1 MLHSLRYWDQD
12 LLVWLNNL
20 GNEPYDAFW
29 IFVTQIESWTPLFL
43 FFIGVLLYYYKG
55 KKGLVLLLGGIITF
69 LITLAITDF
78 TKTYAA
84 RIRPN
89 NIESLSSVIRV
100 LKNPTSYSFFSG
112 HASSSFCIV
121 VFLVLCI
128 RKLNPW
134 VYLAFIWPLLFAGS
148 RIYIGV
154 HYPSDIIVGALVGSL
169 IAILGHGGA
178 AYLSKKY
185 SKQLSSM

>member
-1 MLHSLRYWDQD
+1 MPCSLRYWDQD

-55 KKGLVLLLGGIITF
+55 KKGLVLLLYGIITF

-78 TKTYAA
+78 TKMYVA

-89 NIESLSSVIRV
+89 NIDSLSSVIRV

-121 VFLVLCI
+121 VYLVLCI
-128 RKLNPW
+128 REFNTW
-134 VYLAFIWPLLFAGS
+134 VYLAFIWPILFAGS
-148 RIYIGV
+148 RIYVGV

-169 IAILGHGGA
+169 LAILGHGGGV
-178 AYLSKKY
+178 YLSKKV
-185 SKQLSSM
+185 

>member
-178 AYLSKKY
+178 AYLSTKV
-185 SKQLSSM
+185 

>member
-78 TKTYAA
+78 TKMYVA

-89 NIESLSSVIRV
+89 NIDSLSSVIRV

-121 VFLVLCI
+121 VYLVLCI
-128 RKLNPW
+128 REFNTW
-134 VYLAFIWPLLFAGS
+134 VYLAFIWPILFAGS
-148 RIYIGV
+148 RIYVGV

-169 IAILGHGGA
+169 LAILGHGGGV
-178 AYLSKKY
+178 YLSKKV
-185 SKQLSSM
+185 

>member
-1 MLHSLRYWDQD
+1 MLSSLRYWDQD

-43 FFIGVLLYYYKG
+43 YFIGIVLYYHKG
-55 KKGLVLLLGGIITF
+55 KKGAVLLLGGIVTF
-69 LITLAITDF
+69 LVTLAITDL
-78 TKTYAA
+78 TKTYVA

-89 NIESLSSVIRV
+89 NLATLSDLLRV
-100 LKNPTSYSFFSG
+100 LKTPTSYSFFSG

-128 RKLNPW
+128 RKFNLW
-134 VYLAFIWPLLFAGS
+134 VYLAFLWPVLFAAS
-148 RIYIGV
+148 RIYVGV
-154 HYPSDIIVGALVGSL
+154 HYPSDIVVGALVGSL
-169 IAILGHGGA
+169 LAVLGYGFST
-178 AYLSKKY
+178 YLAKKV
-185 SKQLSSM
+185 

>member
-1 MLHSLRYWDQD
+1 MFSSLRYWDQD

-43 FFIGVLLYYYKG
+43 YFIGIVLYYHKG
-55 KKGLVLLLGGIITF
+55 KKGAILLLGGIVIF
-69 LITLAITDF
+69 LVTLAITDL
-78 TKTYAA
+78 TKTYVA

-89 NIESLSSVIRV
+89 NLDSLSSIIRV

-121 VFLVLCI
+121 VFLVLCV
-128 RKLNPW
+128 RKFNHW
-134 VYLAFIWPLLFAGS
+134 VYLAFIWSVLFAAS

-154 HYPSDIIVGALVGSL
+154 HYPSDIAVGALVGSFL
-169 IAILGHGGA
+169 AVLGYRCS
-178 AYLSKKY
+178 AYLAKKV
-185 SKQLSSM
+185 

>member
-112 HASSSFCIV
+112 HASSSSVSYTHLTLPTSAIV
-121 VFLVLCI
+121 
-128 RKLNPW
+128 
-134 VYLAFIWPLLFAGS
+134 
-148 RIYIGV
+148 
-154 HYPSDIIVGALVGSL
+154 
-169 IAILGHGGA
+169 
-178 AYLSKKY
+178 
-185 SKQLSSM
+185 

>member
-1 MLHSLRYWDQD
+1 MLSFLRYWDQD

-43 FFIGVLLYYYKG
+43 YFIGVVLYYHKG
-55 KKGLVLLLGGIITF
+55 KKGAILLLGGIVIF
-69 LITLAITDF
+69 LVTLAITDL
-78 TKTYAA
+78 TKTYVA

-89 NIESLSSVIRV
+89 NLDSLSSIIRV

-121 VFLVLCI
+121 VFLVLCV
-128 RKLNPW
+128 RKFNLW
-134 VYLAFIWPLLFAGS
+134 VYLAFMWPVLFAAS
-148 RIYIGV
+148 RIYVGV
-154 HYPSDIIVGALVGSL
+154 HYPSDIAVGALVGSL
-169 IAILGHGGA
+169 LAVLGYGVST
-178 AYLSKKY
+178 YLAKKV
-185 SKQLSSM
+185 QQTIIVF

>member
-1 MLHSLRYWDQD
+1 MPCSLRYWDQD

-55 KKGLVLLLGGIITF
+55 KKGLVLLLYGIITF

-78 TKTYAA
+78 TKMYVA

-89 NIESLSSVIRV
+89 NIDSLSSVIRV

-121 VFLVLCI
+121 VYLVLCI
-128 RKLNPW
+128 REFNTW
-134 VYLAFIWPLLFAGS
+134 VYLAFIWPILFAGS
-148 RIYIGV
+148 RIYVGV
-154 HYPSDIIVGALVGSL
+154 HYPSDIIVGALAGSL
-169 IAILGHGGA
+169 LAILGHGGGV
-178 AYLSKKY
+178 YLSKKV
-185 SKQLSSM
+185 

>member
-1 MLHSLRYWDQD
+1 MPCSLRYWDQD

-78 TKTYAA
+78 TKMYVA

-89 NIESLSSVIRV
+89 NIDSLSSVIRV

-121 VFLVLCI
+121 VYLVLCI
-128 RKLNPW
+128 REFNTW
-134 VYLAFIWPLLFAGS
+134 VYLAFIWPILFAGS
-148 RIYIGV
+148 RIYVGV

-169 IAILGHGGA
+169 LAILGHGGGV
-178 AYLSKKY
+178 YLSKKV
-185 SKQLSSM
+185 

>member
-1 MLHSLRYWDQD
+1 MLRSLRYWDQD

-20 GNEPYDAFW
+20 GTEPYDAFW

-69 LITLAITDF
+69 FITLAITDF
-78 TKTYAA
+78 TKIYAA

-89 NIESLSSVIRV
+89 NIETLSSVIRV

-128 RKLNPW
+128 RKLNTW

-148 RIYIGV
+148 RIYLGV

-169 IAILGHGGA
+169 IAILGHSGA
-178 AYLSKKY
+178 AYLSKKV
-185 SKQLSSM
+185 

>member
-1 MLHSLRYWDQD
+1 MPCSLRYWDQD

-55 KKGLVLLLGGIITF
+55 KKGLVLLLYGIITF

-78 TKTYAA
+78 TKMYVA

-89 NIESLSSVIRV
+89 NIDSLSSVIRV

-121 VFLVLCI
+121 VYLVLCI
-128 RKLNPW
+128 REFNTW
-134 VYLAFIWPLLFAGS
+134 VYLAFIWPILFAGS
-148 RIYIGV
+148 RIYVGV
-154 HYPSDIIVGALVGSL
+154 HYPSDIIVGALVGSVL
-169 IAILGHGGA
+169 AILGHGGGV
-178 AYLSKKY
+178 YLSKKV
-185 SKQLSSM
+185 

>member
-1 MLHSLRYWDQD
+1 MLRSLRYWDQD

-55 KKGLVLLLGGIITF
+55 KKGLVLLLYGIITF

-78 TKTYAA
+78 TKMYVA

-89 NIESLSSVIRV
+89 NIDSLSSVIRV

-121 VFLVLCI
+121 VYLVLCI
-128 RKLNPW
+128 REFNTW
-134 VYLAFIWPLLFAGS
+134 VYLAFIWPILFAGS
-148 RIYIGV
+148 RIYVGV

-169 IAILGHGGA
+169 LAILGHGGGV
-178 AYLSKKY
+178 YLSKKV
-185 SKQLSSM
+185 

>member
-1 MLHSLRYWDQD
+1 MLSFLRYWDQD

-43 FFIGVLLYYYKG
+43 YFIGVVLYYHKG
-55 KKGLVLLLGGIITF
+55 KKGAILLLGGIVIF
-69 LITLAITDF
+69 LVTLAITDL
-78 TKTYAA
+78 TKTYVA

-89 NIESLSSVIRV
+89 NLDSLSSVIRV

-121 VFLVLCI
+121 VFLVLCV
-128 RKLNPW
+128 RNFNHW
-134 VYLAFIWPLLFAGS
+134 VYLAFIWPVLFAAS
-148 RIYIGV
+148 RIYVGV
-154 HYPSDIIVGALVGSL
+154 HYPSDIVVGAVVGS
-169 IAILGHGGA
+169 ILAVFGYRVST
-178 AYLSKKY
+178 YLAKKV
-185 SKQLSSM
+185 

>member
-1 MLHSLRYWDQD
+1 MFSSLRYWDQD

-43 FFIGVLLYYYKG
+43 YFIGIVFYYHKG
-55 KKGLVLLLGGIITF
+55 KKGAILLLGGIVTF
-69 LITLAITDF
+69 LVTLAITDL
-78 TKTYAA
+78 TKTYVA
-84 RIRPN
+84 RVRPN
-89 NIESLSSVIRV
+89 NLDSLSSVIRV

-128 RKLNPW
+128 RKFNHW
-134 VYLAFIWPLLFAGS
+134 VYLAFIWPVLFAAS
-148 RIYIGV
+148 RIYVGV
-154 HYPSDIIVGALVGSL
+154 HYPSDILVGALVGSVL
-169 IAILGHGGA
+169 AVLGYGVSI
-178 AYLSKKY
+178 YLAKKV
-185 SKQLSSM
+185 